1 MLTKSQIDAFG
12 FTEAQVD
19 YINTLIEQSFIKWK
33 IEEVIKKLGRPK
45 EKAQICDKV
54 GWG

>member
-1 MLTKSQIDAFG
+1 MLTKSQIDTFG

-33 IEEVIKKLGRPK
+33 IEESKYWKDK
-45 EKAQICDKV
+45 QDTQIAF
-54 GWG
+54 